1 MKKFLIMICFAL
13 ISVCSVGCSAENS
26 TKMYIETAQLTDEEK
41 GITELLGIDKNYDIY
56 DFKLDDNVKSI
67 NINFND
73 KLNKKREVF
82 KCFPLYFL

>member
-41 GITELLGIDKNYDIY
+41 GITEL
-56 DFKLDDNVKSI
+56 
-67 NINFND
+67 
-73 KLNKKREVF
+73 
-82 KCFPLYFL
+82 

>member
-41 GITELLGIDKNYDIY
+41 GLSLIHIWHDVCQIRFDK
-56 DFKLDDNVKSI
+56 
-67 NINFND
+67 
-73 KLNKKREVF
+73 KK
-82 KCFPLYFL
+82 